1 MIEPDLAKQLEQMQQ
16 QGAQM
21 AQRLQD
27 LTASAS
33 DEKSLVTVTVAP
45 GGRLTDITFD
55 PKARRLDTDELRSV
69 ILAAAAA
76 AAEEVQQQL
85 ADVVHEITAQ
95 SGGPQGDVVRDVTK
109 QMDEVRR
116 VVAEQQQRIAT
127 MFDPPAK

>member
-1 MIEPDLAKQLEQMQQ
+1 MIDPDLTNQLEQMQQ

-27 LTASAS
+27 RTASAS

-45 GGRLTDITFD
+45 GGRLTDIAFD
-55 PKARRLDTDELRSV
+55 PKARRLDTDELRAV

-76 AAEEVQQQL
+76 ATDEVQQQL
-85 ADVVHEITAQ
+85 ADVVQEITAQ
-95 SGGPQGDVVRDVTK
+95 SGGPAGDVVRDVTK